1 MITSFYLKQFKI
13 YLFYLKE
20 IFLNRANFTN
30 FYLGYN
36 KEYLPK
42 DLKNIIDKFLNS
54 DSKKMIS
61 GWWSYNNIK
70 DIKSLTQKGIQ
81 NYGEIFL
88 HYYTWYDW
96 VDEEISGL
104 LNNLKNDYIE
114 EKVNI
119 FKKHNG
125 LSHNQSFRLNFLI
138 LSLYIYL
145 KKRKEFSFLENLQ
158 DASFCENG
166 HSYITIDDKNISFDK
181 VNSLIELSEINSF
194 NLLSNNMNILEIGAG
209 SGRLADTICS
219 NYSNIKYIICDI
231 PLAIYISYFR
241 IKKRFNNKKILLAID
256 CNSEE
261 DIFNKINSNDIIF
274 IFPHQL
280 KLIKKTFFDLTIA
293 ISSLHEMSK
302 DTIKYYMN
310 IINTISKN
318 LYFTVW
324 EKTTIPFSLT
334 NETLLAN
341 KNYFVNRDWTEL
353 ASKKNYFP
361 SNFIQ
366 KVYKIN

>member
-1 MITSFYLKQFKI
+1 
-13 YLFYLKE
+13 
-20 IFLNRANFTN
+20 
-30 FYLGYN
+30 
-36 KEYLPK
+36 
-42 DLKNIIDKFLNS
+42 
-54 DSKKMIS
+54 
-61 GWWSYNNIK
+61 
-70 DIKSLTQKGIQ
+70 
-81 NYGEIFL
+81 
-88 HYYTWYDW
+88 
-96 VDEEISGL
+96 
-104 LNNLKNDYIE
+104 
-114 EKVNI
+114 
-119 FKKHNG
+119 
-125 LSHNQSFRLNFLI
+125 
-138 LSLYIYL
+138 
-145 KKRKEFSFLENLQ
+145 
-158 DASFCENG
+158 
-166 HSYITIDDKNISFDK
+166 
-181 VNSLIELSEINSF
+181 
-194 NLLSNNMNILEIGAG
+194 MNILEIGAG

-256 CNSEE
+256 CTTEE
-261 DIFNKINSNDIIF
+261 DIFEKINSNDIIF

-280 KLIKKTFFDLTIA
+280 KLIKKTFFDVTIA

-353 ASKKNYFP
+353 SNKKNYFP